1 MRTAVLLP
9 LSLLSSP
16 ALACANA
23 VEGGLS
29 GNDIVGI
36 AILSL
41 SVGVVVF
48 AVTATPILVYL
59 YRRTA

>member
-1 MRTAVLLP
+1 MSILLAAHTIVVREPGTAK
-9 LSLLSSP
+9 
-16 ALACANA
+16 
-23 VEGGLS
+23 
-29 GNDIVGI
+29 NDIVGI